1 MRPLR
6 QKIKNQLVKILLV
19 HNYYQQT
26 GGEDL
31 VVADEARLL
40 ESRGHEVVRY
50 TAHNDQV
57 SSLSKL
63 TLAQRTIWNQ
73 KTCRELRSVIAQ
85 HRPQIVHVHNTLPL
99 LSPSVYYAAGAERLP
114 VVQTL
119 HNYRL
124 MCPAAVCFR
133 SGHICTDCVGKPV
146 AWPAIRHACYR
157 GSRSASAAIAAML
170 SVHRLIGT
178 WQHKMSVY
186 IALTA
191 WARDMFIEA
200 GVPPDKLVVKP
211 NFVDPDPGAG
221 TGSGD
226 YAVFVGRL
234 SPEKGIQT
242 LLRAWRIVGPQ
253 VRLLI
258 IGEGPLASTVA
269 AATHDLPSVTWL
281 GRRDPPEILSLVR
294 DAKFLV
300 FPSEWYETFGRVIV
314 EAFATATPVIAA
326 GHGAAAEL
334 VAEGVT
340 GLHFRPGDPS
350 DLAAKVLHLNSHP
363 PVRVRM
369 RAAARKEFETRYTAD
384 VNYRSLVAIYRRA
397 MAVDSTGAQ

>member
-1 MRPLR
+1 M
-6 QKIKNQLVKILLV
+6 KNQFVKILLV
-19 HNYYQQT
+19 HNYYQQP

-31 VVADEARLL
+31 VVAVEARLL

-73 KTCRELRSVIAQ
+73 KTYRQLRRVITQ
-85 HRPQIVHVHNTLPL
+85 HRPHIVHVHNTLPL
-99 LSPSVYYAAGAERLP
+99 LSPSVYYAAGAEGLP

-133 SGHICTDCVGKPV
+133 SGHICTDCVGRPV

-157 GSRSASAAIAAML
+157 GSRSASAAIATML

-178 WQHKMSVY
+178 WQQKTSVY

-191 WARDMFIEA
+191 WARGMFIEA
-200 GVPPDKLVVKP
+200 GLRADKLVVKP

-242 LLRAWRIVGPQ
+242 LLRAWRVVGPQ

-281 GRRDPPEILSLVR
+281 GRRDPPEILSILR
-294 DAKFLV
+294 DAQFLV

-334 VAEGVT
+334 VADGVT
-340 GLHFRPGDPS
+340 GLHFRPGDPL

-363 PVRVRM
+363 QLRVRM
-369 RAAARKEFETRYTAD
+369 RAAARKEFEDRYTAA
-384 VNYRSLVAIYRRA
+384 VNYRLLLAIYRRA
-397 MAVDSTGAQ
+397 MAGCYTA

>member
-157 GSRSASAAIAAML
+157 GSRSASAAIATML

>member
-1 MRPLR
+1 
-6 QKIKNQLVKILLV
+6 VKILLV

-157 GSRSASAAIAAML
+157 GSRSASAAIATML